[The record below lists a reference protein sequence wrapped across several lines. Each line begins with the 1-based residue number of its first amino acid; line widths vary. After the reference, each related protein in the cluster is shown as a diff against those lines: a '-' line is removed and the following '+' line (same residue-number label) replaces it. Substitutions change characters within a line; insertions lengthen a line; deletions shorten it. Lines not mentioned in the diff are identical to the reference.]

1 MSPEARVFRP
11 RSETED
17 RLIDSLLKVHAL
29 SGDITK
35 PSWTAYVSWL
45 MNRDIAERRVLH
57 SGRIRT

>member
-1 MSPEARVFRP
+1 MPEARVFRP

-29 SGDITK
+29 EGNIAK

-45 MNRDIAERRVLH
+45 MNKDIAERRLLR
-57 SGRIRT
+57 SSRIKP